1 MVAKV
6 RKVITCTCSVT
17 MQIGIEEM
25 VAKVKLLDP
34 YARDVLAPLG
44 ILFPFPLHCSKLDS
58 YMKTAVELSDLKM
71 PLNNE
76 LFWREWSI
84 LSERLSP
91 NLSDL
96 FNRIFVLEPSM
107 RITMQNI
114 VRHPWVSKATKLSPD
129 NITRLMRER

>member
-6 RKVITCTCSVT
+6 RKVITCSVT